1 VRIWLKSV
9 VGMSI
14 SESAIKGAIKILQ
27 KVKMKN
33 KKYEMYIKR

>member
-1 VRIWLKSV
+1 VRLWLKSG

-27 KVKMKN
+27 KVKMKD
-33 KKYEMYIKR
+33 KKYETNIKH